1 MAVRLKELAHT
12 LGLSPTTVSRA
23 LNGYPEVS
31 EKTRARVV
39 AAARA
44 HAYRPS
50 SFAKRL
56 ATGRAKAIGHVLPL
70 ARHMSIDPHFSDFIA
85 GAGEAYAA
93 AGYDMLISVIS
104 QASEF
109 EHYRGMASAGNVD
122 GVIVHAPKIVEPR
135 IKLLQELE
143 LPFIVHGR
151 ADEPAAGYDWLDV
164 NNRRCFVR
172 ATNFLTDLGHRR
184 IALLN
189 GLEEL
194 HFAWRRRAGYLD
206 ALKERAIPPDPAIM
220 FSGEMSEPNGHAWAM
235 QLLASANPPTAFLA
249 SSVLLAMGALRAV
262 QEAGLKPGRDI
273 SIVTYDDRLS
283 FLDNAGP
290 VPIFTA
296 TRSSIRN
303 AGKRCAELLIGRI
316 EDPFGEPAG
325 ELWEAELVVG
335 ASTGPAP
342 R

>member
-1 MAVRLKELAHT
+1 MRLKELADR

-31 EKTRARVV
+31 EETRARVV

-56 ATGRAKAIGHVLPL
+56 ATGRARTIGHVLPL

-93 AGYDMLISVIS
+93 AGYDMLISVVP
-104 QASEF
+104 QAGEF
-109 EHYRGMASAGNVD
+109 EHYRGMASSGNVD
-122 GVIVHAPKIVEPR
+122 GVIVHAPKISEPR
-135 IKLLQELE
+135 IPLLKELE
-143 LPFIVHGR
+143 IPFIVHGR
-151 ADEPAAGYDWLDV
+151 SDQPAEGYDWLDV
-164 NNRRCFVR
+164 NNRRSFVR
-172 ATNFLTDLGHRR
+172 ATHFLTDLGHRR

-189 GLEEL
+189 GLEVL

-206 ALKERAIPPDPAIM
+206 ALSMRGIEEDAGIM
-220 FSGEMSEPNGHAWAM
+220 FSGAMTEPNGYQWTKE
-235 QLLASANPPTAFLA
+235 LLGRAERPTAFLA
-249 SSVLLAMGALRAV
+249 SSVLIAMGALRAI
-262 QEAGLKPGRDI
+262 QEAGLKPGVDI

-283 FLDNAGP
+283 FLDNSGP

-296 TRSSIRN
+296 TRSSIRD
-303 AGKRCAELLIGRI
+303 AGKRSAELLIQRI
-316 EDPFGEPAG
+316 ENPYGEAVA
-325 ELWEAELVVG
+325 ELWETELVVG
-335 ASTGPAP
+335 ASTGPAL